1 MTHVDHP
8 HEQPAPSPPPRPEE
22 ASGSSPIRLVML
34 ALIVAY
40 IGIVGGLPWLAILA
54 VLVGA
59 IFLHELGHYLT
70 AKWAGMKVTEFFI
83 GFGPRI
89 WSFHR
94 GETEYGLKAIPA
106 GAYVKVI
113 GMTNLEEVDP
123 ADEPRTYRQKPYW
136 RRMSVAVAGST
147 MHFIIAIVAFY
158 ALLVGFGVETD
169 EELGW
174 SVDRLATVE
183 VDGAEV
189 PGPAAAA
196 GVEVG
201 DTVVAVDG
209 VPVTLWDDLVD
220 EIQAREPDDE
230 VVLTVARSGETVD
243 LEVTLAA
250 NDEGAGFLGVGPD
263 VEYRV
268 DEIGALEGVPMAFD
282 QFGSVAWQSM
292 GALASFFSP
301 SGISDFVG
309 IAADTATTSGD
320 DEATGGGGGSSA
332 TAAESENRVLSIVG
346 LARLGAQA
354 AEDGLAQFLSIV
366 ILFNIFIG
374 VFNLVPLLPLD
385 GGHVAVATYEKVRE
399 LASRRRERYHADVAK
414 LLPLTYVVVFL
425 LVSVGLVALYL
436 DIANPLDL

>member
-1 MTHVDHP
+1 VTQVDHHQEP
-8 HEQPAPSPPPRPEE
+8 PVPVPPPRSEE
-22 ASGSSPIRLVML
+22 ATGSSPIRLVML

-40 IGIVGGLPWLAILA
+40 VGIVGGLPWLAILV

-89 WSFHR
+89 WSYQR

-123 ADEPRTYRQKPYW
+123 ADESRTYRQKPYW
-136 RRMSVAVAGST
+136 RRMSVAVAGSA
-147 MHFIIAIVAFY
+147 MHFIIAIVAYY
-158 ALLVGFGVETD
+158 ALLVGYGVQTD

-174 SVDRLATVE
+174 SVDRLAPVE
-183 VDGAEV
+183 VDGEEV

-196 GVEVG
+196 GIRAG

-209 VPVTLWDDLVD
+209 APVVLWSALVE
-220 EIQAREPDDE
+220 EIQAREPEDV
-230 VVLTVARSGETVD
+230 VVLTIDRAGEILDV
-243 LEVTLAA
+243 EVTLAA
-250 NDEGAGFLGVGPD
+250 NDDGAGFLGVGPE
-263 VEYRV
+263 VEYVV
-268 DEIGALEGVPMAFD
+268 DEIGPLEGAPMAVRE
-282 QFGSVAWQSM
+282 FGSVAWQSVS
-292 GALASFFSP
+292 ALASFFSP

-309 IAADTATTSGD
+309 IAADTATTSGED
-320 DEATGGGGGSSA
+320 SGSGAGSAA

-354 AEDGLAQFLSIV
+354 AENGMAQFLSVV

-385 GGHVAVATYEKVRE
+385 GGHVAVATYEKGRE
-399 LASRRRERYHADVAK
+399 LASRSTVRYHADVAK
-414 LLPLTYVVVFL
+414 LLPLTYVVVFV